1 MPDKVG
7 IITGASRG
15 IGLSIAKKLAEKEIS
30 LILISRNE
38 DKLKEIVKELKNS
51 DKHLVYGVDVSD
63 FKAVGDVLKDI
74 IEKKGQVDF
83 LINNAGITKDTL
95 LLRMREE
102 DWDSVISINLK
113 GVFNFVKHT
122 IPYMAKKRYGKI
134 INISS
139 IVGLMGNPGQS
150 NYAASKSGIIG
161 FTKSIAKEYGGK
173 NITANV
179 IAPGFVETDMT
190 KRLPES
196 VIEDYK
202 KAIPLRRFATP
213 EDIANVVEFLISSSS
228 DYITGEVINVS
239 GGLYI

>member
-7 IITGASRG
+7 VITGASRG
-15 IGLSIAKKLAEKEIS
+15 IGLAIAKKLADNNIS
-30 LILISRNE
+30 LVLISRNE

-51 DKHLVYGVDVSD
+51 ENHLVYGVDVSD
-63 FKAVGDVLKDI
+63 FKSVGAILKDV
-74 IEKKGQVDF
+74 IEKKGQIDF

-102 DWDSVISINLK
+102 DWDSVININLK

-161 FTKSIAKEYGGK
+161 FTKSIAKEYGAK

-190 KRLPES
+190 KKLPES

-213 EDIANVVEFLISSSS
+213 EDIANVVSFLISSSS

>member
-1 MPDKVG
+1 MSDKVC

-15 IGLSIAKKLAEKEIS
+15 IGLAIAKRMSMMGLS
-30 LILISRNE
+30 LVLISRHPE
-38 DKLKEIVKELKNS
+38 KLEEIVKDLDNS
-51 DKHLVYGVDVSD
+51 NKHLIYGLDVSD
-63 FKAVGDVLKDI
+63 YGEVGKTIKDI
-74 IEKKGQVDF
+74 MDKKGQIDYLV
-83 LINNAGITKDTL
+83 NNAGITKDTL
-95 LLRMREE
+95 LIRMKEE
-102 DWDSVISINLK
+102 DWDSVININLK
-113 GVFNFVKHT
+113 GVFNFTKHT
-122 IPYMAKKRYGKI
+122 IPYMAKKRFGKI

-161 FTKSIAKEYGGK
+161 FTKSIAKEYGSK

-179 IAPGFVETDMT
+179 VAPGFVETDMT
-190 KRLPES
+190 KRLSEK

-202 KAIPLRRFATP
+202 KAIPLRRFASP
-213 EDIANVVEFLISSSS
+213 EDIANVVEFLISPSS